1 MPRRFPPAQML
12 HAFDEA
18 ARHMSF
24 TEAAR
29 ALGITQAAVSQRIRM
44 LEHQLGQELFVRLP
58 RGLELTEAGRAFVP
72 ASHEAFDRLA
82 TGIAEA
88 FGPVGDAPVTLRTT
102 PGFASH
108 WLARRLPAFQR
119 AHPQIRL
126 RVTSAV
132 WPSDYDLAG
141 VDLEIRYGRGVW
153 EGVEALPLM
162 HEQVTPACCPAIAE
176 RLSRPKDLAGETLLH
191 AVGFEV
197 GWPQWLAAA
206 GVPGLADTAPALHCD
221 TLATVMA
228 FAAEGCGVALGRT
241 GLIDTLVRE
250 GRLVTPFAERVDTGE
265 TFFAVRVAGREP
277 RAEAQAFWQWL
288 GAVAA
293 EPSA

>member
-44 LEHQLGQELFVRLP
+44 LEHQLGEELFVRLP

-82 TGIAEA
+82 AGIAEA
-88 FGPVGDAPVTLRTT
+88 FGSLGEGPVTLRTT

-126 RVTSAV
+126 RVTSAI
-132 WPSDYDLAG
+132 WPSDFDLSS
-141 VDLEIRYGRGVW
+141 VDMEVRYGRGAW
-153 EGVEALPLM
+153 EGVEIEQLVQ
-162 HEQVTPACCPAIAE
+162 EQVTPVCCPAFAE
-176 RLSRPKDLAGETLLH
+176 RLSQPADLARETLLH
-191 AVGFEV
+191 TAGFEV
-197 GWPQWLAAA
+197 GWSQWLAEA
-206 GVPGLADTAPALHCD
+206 GVPGLGDTAPALSCD
-221 TLATVMA
+221 TQTTVLA

-241 GLIDTLVRE
+241 RLIDTSVWE
-250 GRLVTPFAERVDTGE
+250 GWLVTPFAQRIDTGE
-265 TFFAVRVAGREP
+265 SFFAVRVAGREP
-277 RAEAQAFWQWL
+277 RAEAEAFWQWL
-288 GAVAA
+288 RAVAV
-293 EPSA
+293 EPVE